1 MGLFRSPRS
10 RPGGSGAQEG
20 RFRSPNRPNH
30 QSREQMGLFAHQGAG
45 KVALVRRKA
54 GSAHQTERITSLVSK
69 WGCSAHQGAGQ
80 VALVRRKGCSAHQTD
95 RISSL
100 VSKKGCSAH
109 QGAGQ
114 MALVRRKA
122 GSAHQTDRI
131 TSLVSKWGCS
141 AHEGAGQVLWC
152 AGRPVPLTKSN
163 RCGHGR
169 SAVGNGQ
176 SATGSWQ
183 QAAGNGQRGTGN
195 GERATS
201 SGERT
206 GRRNR
211 LRKGSA
217 TKALIIQHLNVDN
230 CLQIRIILTTIAK
243 IADGKTEGKS
253 WLTSIISDFP
263 QHDTN

>member
-10 RPGGSGAQEG
+10 RPG
-20 RFRSPNRPNH
+20 
-30 QSREQMGLFAHQGAG
+30 
-45 KVALVRRKA
+45 
-54 GSAHQTERITSLVSK
+54 
-69 WGCSAHQGAGQ
+69 
-80 VALVRRKGCSAHQTD
+80 
-95 RISSL
+95 
-100 VSKKGCSAH
+100 
-109 QGAGQ
+109 
-114 MALVRRKA
+114 ALVRRKA

-131 TSLVSKWGCS
+131 ASLVSKWGCS
-141 AHEGAGQVLWC
+141 AHQGAGQVLWC

-169 SAVGNGQ
+169 SAVGSGLL
-176 SATGSWQ
+176 ATGSWQ
-183 QAAGNGQRGTGN
+183 QAAGNGQRAAG
-195 GERATS
+195 

-217 TKALIIQHLNVDN
+217 TKALIIQHLNADN
-230 CLQIRIILTTIAK
+230 CLQIRIILTTIVK

>member
-10 RPGGSGAQEG
+10 RPGA
-20 RFRSPNRPNH
+20 
-30 QSREQMGLFAHQGAG
+30 M
-45 KVALVRRKA
+45 
-54 GSAHQTERITSLVSK
+54 
-69 WGCSAHQGAGQ
+69 
-80 VALVRRKGCSAHQTD
+80 
-95 RISSL
+95 
-100 VSKKGCSAH
+100 
-109 QGAGQ
+109 
-114 MALVRRKA
+114 VRRKA

-131 TSLVSKWGCS
+131 TCLVSKWGCS
-141 AHEGAGQVLWC
+141 AHQGAGQVLWC

-169 SAVGNGQ
+169 SAVGSGLL
-176 SATGSWQ
+176 ATGSWQRTAGNGQ
-183 QAAGNGQRGTGN
+183 QAAGNGQRGTGSK
-195 GERATS
+195 ERAAG

-217 TKALIIQHLNVDN
+217 TKALIIQHLNADN

>member
-20 RFRSPNRPNH
+20 RFRSPNRTNY
-30 QSREQMGLFAHQGAG
+30 QSREQMGLFRSPRSRQGGSGAQEGRFRSRRVIDAVMVGRQSAAG
-45 KVALVRRKA
+45 CWQLAVGSRQRAA
-54 GSAHQTERITSLVSK
+54 GSGQRA
-69 WGCSAHQGAGQ
+69 AGN
-80 VALVRRKGCSAHQTD
+80 
-95 RISSL
+95 
-100 VSKKGCSAH
+100 
-109 QGAGQ
+109 
-114 MALVRRKA
+114 
-122 GSAHQTDRI
+122 
-131 TSLVSKWGCS
+131 
-141 AHEGAGQVLWC
+141 E
-152 AGRPVPLTKSN
+152 
-163 RCGHGR
+163 
-169 SAVGNGQ
+169 
-176 SATGSWQ
+176 Q
-183 QAAGNGQRGTGN
+183 QAARNEQQAARNEQRAARNGQQGTSS
-195 GERATS
+195 GERAAGS
-201 SGERT
+201 GELAAGSGERT

>member
-30 QSREQMGLFAHQGAG
+30 QSREQMGLFRSPRSRPGGSGAQEGRFRSPNRPNHQSREQMGLFRSPRSRPGGSGAQEG
-45 KVALVRRKA
+45 RFRSRRVIDA
-54 GSAHQTERITSLVSK
+54 DMV
-69 WGCSAHQGAGQ
+69 
-80 VALVRRKGCSAHQTD
+80 
-95 RISSL
+95 
-100 VSKKGCSAH
+100 
-109 QGAGQ
+109 
-114 MALVRRKA
+114 
-122 GSAHQTDRI
+122 
-131 TSLVSKWGCS
+131 
-141 AHEGAGQVLWC
+141 
-152 AGRPVPLTKSN
+152 GR
-163 RCGHGR
+163 
-169 SAVGNGQ
+169 Q
-176 SATGSWQ
+176 SAAGCWQ
-183 QAAGNGQRGTGN
+183 QAAGSGQRAARNGQRAAGN
-195 GERATS
+195 GERAAGS
-201 SGERT
+201 KERAAGSGERAAGSRERT

-217 TKALIIQHLNVDN
+217 AKALIIQHLNVDN

>member
-30 QSREQMGLFAHQGAG
+30 QSREQMGLFRSPRSRPGGFGAQESWFRS
-45 KVALVRRKA
+45 RRVIDA
-54 GSAHQTERITSLVSK
+54 VM
-69 WGCSAHQGAGQ
+69 
-80 VALVRRKGCSAHQTD
+80 V
-95 RISSL
+95 
-100 VSKKGCSAH
+100 
-109 QGAGQ
+109 
-114 MALVRRKA
+114 
-122 GSAHQTDRI
+122 
-131 TSLVSKWGCS
+131 
-141 AHEGAGQVLWC
+141 
-152 AGRPVPLTKSN
+152 GR
-163 RCGHGR
+163 
-169 SAVGNGQ
+169 Q
-176 SATGSWQ
+176 SAAGCWQ
-183 QAAGNGQRGTGN
+183 RAARNGQRAARN
-195 GERATS
+195 GERAAG

>member
-10 RPGGSGAQEG
+10 RPG
-20 RFRSPNRPNH
+20 
-30 QSREQMGLFAHQGAG
+30 
-45 KVALVRRKA
+45 
-54 GSAHQTERITSLVSK
+54 
-69 WGCSAHQGAGQ
+69 
-80 VALVRRKGCSAHQTD
+80 
-95 RISSL
+95 
-100 VSKKGCSAH
+100 
-109 QGAGQ
+109 
-114 MALVRRKA
+114 ALVRRKA

-141 AHEGAGQVLWC
+141 AHQGAGQVLWC

-169 SAVGNGQ
+169 SAVGSGLL
-176 SATGSWQ
+176 
-183 QAAGNGQRGTGN
+183 AAGSRERAAGSGERAVGNEQRGTSS
-195 GERATS
+195 GERAAG

-217 TKALIIQHLNVDN
+217 AKALIIQHLNADN

-263 QHDTN
+263 

>member
-10 RPGGSGAQEG
+10 RPDGSGAQEGRFRSPNRPNLQSREQMGLFRSPRSRQGGFGAQEG

-30 QSREQMGLFAHQGAG
+30 QSREQMGLFRSRRSRPGGSGAQEG
-45 KVALVRRKA
+45 RFRSRRVVDA
-54 GSAHQTERITSLVSK
+54 VMVGRQSAADSRQ
-69 WGCSAHQGAGQ
+69 
-80 VALVRRKGCSAHQTD
+80 
-95 RISSL
+95 
-100 VSKKGCSAH
+100 
-109 QGAGQ
+109 
-114 MALVRRKA
+114 
-122 GSAHQTDRI
+122 
-131 TSLVSKWGCS
+131 
-141 AHEGAGQVLWC
+141 
-152 AGRPVPLTKSN
+152 
-163 RCGHGR
+163 R
-169 SAVGNGQ
+169 SVGNGQ
-176 SATGSWQ
+176 RAVGSRQ
-183 QAAGNGQRGTGN
+183 
-195 GERATS
+195 RATS
-201 SGERT
+201 SGQRAAGSGERA

>member
-1 MGLFRSPRS
+1 MP
-10 RPGGSGAQEG
+10 
-20 RFRSPNRPNH
+20 
-30 QSREQMGLFAHQGAG
+30 
-45 KVALVRRKA
+45 
-54 GSAHQTERITSLVSK
+54 
-69 WGCSAHQGAGQ
+69 
-80 VALVRRKGCSAHQTD
+80 
-95 RISSL
+95 
-100 VSKKGCSAH
+100 
-109 QGAGQ
+109 
-114 MALVRRKA
+114 
-122 GSAHQTDRI
+122 
-131 TSLVSKWGCS
+131 
-141 AHEGAGQVLWC
+141 WC

-169 SAVGNGQ
+169 SAVGSGLL
-176 SATGSWQ
+176 
-183 QAAGNGQRGTGN
+183 AAGS
-195 GERATS
+195 GERAAG

>member
-30 QSREQMGLFAHQGAG
+30 QSREQMGLFRSPRSRPGAP
-45 KVALVRRKA
+45 
-54 GSAHQTERITSLVSK
+54 
-69 WGCSAHQGAGQ
+69 
-80 VALVRRKGCSAHQTD
+80 
-95 RISSL
+95 
-100 VSKKGCSAH
+100 
-109 QGAGQ
+109 
-114 MALVRRKA
+114 VRRKA

-141 AHEGAGQVLWC
+141 AHQGAGQVLWC

-176 SATGSWQ
+176 SAAGSGGR
-183 QAAGNGQRGTGN
+183 AAGSGERAAGSGERAAGNGERAVGNGQRGTSS
-195 GERATS
+195 GERAAG

-217 TKALIIQHLNVDN
+217 TKALIIQHLNMDN

>member
-10 RPGGSGAQEG
+10 RQGGSGAQEG
-20 RFRSPNRPNH
+20 RFRSPNRTNH
-30 QSREQMGLFAHQGAG
+30 QSREQMGLFRSPRSRQGGSGAQEGRFRSRRVIDAVMVGQQSAAG
-45 KVALVRRKA
+45 CWQR
-54 GSAHQTERITSLVSK
+54 
-69 WGCSAHQGAGQ
+69 
-80 VALVRRKGCSAHQTD
+80 
-95 RISSL
+95 
-100 VSKKGCSAH
+100 
-109 QGAGQ
+109 
-114 MALVRRKA
+114 
-122 GSAHQTDRI
+122 
-131 TSLVSKWGCS
+131 
-141 AHEGAGQVLWC
+141 
-152 AGRPVPLTKSN
+152 
-163 RCGHGR
+163 
-169 SAVGNGQ
+169 AVG
-176 SATGSWQ
+176 SR
-183 QAAGNGQRGTGN
+183 QRGTGSKERAARN
-195 GERATS
+195 EQQGTSSGERAAG

>member
-10 RPGGSGAQEG
+10 RPGGFGAQEG
-20 RFRSPNRPNH
+20 RFRSPNRTNH
-30 QSREQMGLFAHQGAG
+30 QSREQKGLFRSPRSRQGGSGAQEG
-45 KVALVRRKA
+45 RFRSRRVIDA
-54 GSAHQTERITSLVSK
+54 VMVGRQSA
-69 WGCSAHQGAGQ
+69 
-80 VALVRRKGCSAHQTD
+80 TD
-95 RISSL
+95 SRQR
-100 VSKKGCSAH
+100 A
-109 QGAGQ
+109 A
-114 MALVRRKA
+114 
-122 GSAHQTDRI
+122 
-131 TSLVSKWGCS
+131 
-141 AHEGAGQVLWC
+141 
-152 AGRPVPLTKSN
+152 
-163 RCGHGR
+163 
-169 SAVGNGQ
+169 GNGQ
-176 SATGSWQ
+176 LAAGSGERAARNGQ
-183 QAAGNGQRGTGN
+183 RAAGNGQRAAGN
-195 GERATS
+195 GQRAAG

>member
-1 MGLFRSPRS
+1 M
-10 RPGGSGAQEG
+10 
-20 RFRSPNRPNH
+20 
-30 QSREQMGLFAHQGAG
+30 
-45 KVALVRRKA
+45 RRKA
-54 GSAHQTERITSLVSK
+54 GSAHQTGRITSLVSK
-69 WGCSAHQGAGQ
+69 WGCSAHQRAGQ
-80 VALVRRKGCSAHQTD
+80 VP
-95 RISSL
+95 
-100 VSKKGCSAH
+100 
-109 QGAGQ
+109 
-114 MALVRRKA
+114 
-122 GSAHQTDRI
+122 
-131 TSLVSKWGCS
+131 
-141 AHEGAGQVLWC
+141 WC

-169 SAVGNGQ
+169 SAVGSRQRG
-176 SATGSWQ
+176 TGS
-183 QAAGNGQRGTGN
+183 GQRGTGS
-195 GERATS
+195 GERAAENEQRGTS
-201 SGERT
+201 SGERAAGNEQWGTSSGERAAGSGERT

>member
-10 RPGGSGAQEG
+10 RPGA
-20 RFRSPNRPNH
+20 P
-30 QSREQMGLFAHQGAG
+30 
-45 KVALVRRKA
+45 VRRKA
-54 GSAHQTERITSLVSK
+54 GSAHQTDQITSLVSK

-80 VALVRRKGCSAHQTD
+80 VALVRRKGRFRSPNRPNHQS
-95 RISSL
+95 RE
-100 VSKKGCSAH
+100 
-109 QGAGQ
+109 Q
-114 MALVRRKA
+114 MGLFRSPRSRPGALVRRKA

-141 AHEGAGQVLWC
+141 AHQGAGQVLWC
-152 AGRPVPLTKSN
+152 AGTPVPLTKSN

-169 SAVGNGQ
+169 SAVGSGLL
-176 SATGSWQ
+176 ATGSWQ
-183 QAAGNGQRGTGN
+183 QAAGNGQQAAGN
-195 GERATS
+195 EQRERATS
-201 SGERT
+201 SGERAAGSGERAAGSGERT

-217 TKALIIQHLNVDN
+217 AKALIIQHLNADN
-230 CLQIRIILTTIAK
+230 CLQIRIILTIIAK

>member
-10 RPGGSGAQEG
+10 RPGA
-20 RFRSPNRPNH
+20 P
-30 QSREQMGLFAHQGAG
+30 
-45 KVALVRRKA
+45 VRRKA
-54 GSAHQTERITSLVSK
+54 GSAYQTDRITSLVSK
-69 WGCSAHQGAGQ
+69 WGCSAHEGAGQ
-80 VALVRRKGCSAHQTD
+80 V
-95 RISSL
+95 
-100 VSKKGCSAH
+100 
-109 QGAGQ
+109 
-114 MALVRRKA
+114 ALVRRKA

-141 AHEGAGQVLWC
+141 AHQGAGQVPWC

-169 SAVGNGQ
+169 SAVG
-176 SATGSWQ
+176 SR
-183 QAAGNGQRGTGN
+183 QRGTGS
-195 GERATS
+195 GERAAG

-217 TKALIIQHLNVDN
+217 AKALIIQHLNADN

-243 IADGKTEGKS
+243 NRRRQDRGESRG
-253 WLTSIISDFP
+253 
-263 QHDTN
+263 